1 MSPSPIRYRQGTN
14 RDIIEADLFHL
25 RAQNSGF
32 VRKESRR
39 YSISPINTDND
50 NDEKQKMTPKRRWWR
65 VGGNHANK
73 SGLHFFRKPKL
84 SQLLIPGRRSWWP
97 DGKAPLVPLVSSPT
111 NTECTSVS
119 GIMSDDDN
127 EERKSNK
134 PNRKNTT
141 KPKNKK
147 GKKQH
152 IFFSPTKELL
162 IDEVPSE
169 DCDAKQKRYRKKHQW
184 KFWLPKEKRNM
195 LTYDEDGSTRDDMHT
210 NNGVNK
216 IKKKALSTRDIPEK
230 DEEDRKPGR
239 NDKKKEYEKEMKKR
253 IVEAVTAASVSTIG
267 VVAAIILL

>member
-1 MSPSPIRYRQGTN
+1 
-14 RDIIEADLFHL
+14 
-25 RAQNSGF
+25 
-32 VRKESRR
+32 
-39 YSISPINTDND
+39 
-50 NDEKQKMTPKRRWWR
+50 MTPKRRWWR

-73 SGLHFFRKPKL
+73 SGLHFFFRKPKL

-195 LTYDEDGSTRDDMHT
+195 LTYDEDGSTRDDMHNMHT

-216 IKKKALSTRDIPEK
+216 IKKKALSTRDITEK

-239 NDKKKEYEKEMKKR
+239 NDKKKEYEKELKKR

-267 VVAAIILL
+267 VVVAIILL

>member
-1 MSPSPIRYRQGTN
+1 
-14 RDIIEADLFHL
+14 
-25 RAQNSGF
+25 
-32 VRKESRR
+32 
-39 YSISPINTDND
+39 
-50 NDEKQKMTPKRRWWR
+50 MTPKRRWWR

-111 NTECTSVS
+111 NTECTS
-119 GIMSDDDN
+119 MSDDDDDN
-127 EERKSNK
+127 DDERKSNK

-162 IDEVPSE
+162 IDEVPSK
-169 DCDAKQKRYRKKHQW
+169 DGDAKQKRRQRKKHQW

-195 LTYDEDGSTRDDMHT
+195 LTYDEDGSTRDDMHNMHT

-216 IKKKALSTRDIPEK
+216 IKKKALSTRDITEK

-239 NDKKKEYEKEMKKR
+239 NDKKKEYEKELKKR

>member
-111 NTECTSVS
+111 NTECTS
-119 GIMSDDDN
+119 MSDDDDDN
-127 EERKSNK
+127 DDERKSNK

-239 NDKKKEYEKEMKKR
+239 NDKKKEYEKELKKR

-267 VVAAIILL
+267 VVVAIILL